1 MDNGRYR
8 IIGMMIKAREE
19 ALAKEEQEEEKESP
33 YDGLRLMIAS
43 ILWGFAIAG
52 LVGLIFPPPC

>member
-19 ALAKEEQEEEKESP
+19 TPAQEEKESP